1 MKKLSFLFA
10 AVIAAVIVSCGKGV
24 GAGSP
29 KADLKNDIDTL
40 SYAIGMAQ
48 TQGLKEYLERMGV
61 DSANMD
67 QFIKGL
73 NDGAN
78 AGDDKK
84 KTAYFMGIQ
93 IGQQISQQMMKGINY
108 ELFGEDSTQTISLKN
123 FMAGFISGTLG
134 EGGLMTVDS
143 AQTVA
148 RQKQMEIKKAQI
160 EKQYGPWKK
169 QNEEYMAKIAKKEGL
184 SKLENGVYYE
194 VITEGKG
201 AIPADTSRVKVNYEG
216 RLINDTI
223 FDSSYKRNEPTTF
236 RCNQVIP
243 GWTNAL
249 THMPVGSKWK
259 VYIPQ
264 DQAYGEREAG
274 QIKPYSALVFTIE
287 LLSIEKENTV
297 YCASLAQHNT
307 NI

>member
-1 MKKLSFLFA
+1 MKKLSFVFVAIVA
-10 AVIAAVIVSCGKGV
+10 AMIASCGNGT
-24 GAGSP
+24 P

-48 TQGLKEYLERMGV
+48 TQGLREYLNRLGV
-61 DSANMD
+61 DSTYMD
-67 QFIKGL
+67 EFIKGL
-73 NDGAN
+73 NEGAN

-84 KTAYFMGIQ
+84 RTAYYTGIQ

-108 ELFGEDSTQTISLKN
+108 EIFGEDSTQTISLKN
-123 FMAGFISGTLG
+123 FMAGFVSGTLG
-134 EGGLMTVDS
+134 EGGLMTVEE
-143 AQTVA
+143 AQATA
-148 RQKQMEIKKAQI
+148 RTKEMEIKKAQM
-160 EKQYGPWKK
+160 EKMYGPWK
-169 QNEEYMAKIAKKEGL
+169 QENEEYMAKIAKQEGL
-184 SKLENGVYYE
+184 SQLENGVYYE
-194 VITEGKG
+194 VIEEGKG
-201 AIPADTSRVKVNYEG
+201 EVPADTSRVKVHYEG

-274 QIKPYSALVFTIE
+274 QIKPFSTLVFTIE
-287 LLSIEKENTV
+287 LLSIEK
-297 YCASLAQHNT
+297 
-307 NI
+307 